1 MPKAKPAGWLDD
13 LKAAVR
19 EGKSYKEA
27 TDELTTKYGSEE
39 GKVGVST
46 YGKLKKL
53 AFPEGKVAEV
63 IEGVQ
68 EGRRDKKAAKTLP
81 LWTPQKQAAGDKS
94 QLAKVINEVLFF
106 VIPCKTGELKLEHVQ
121 DINVG
126 GGIVNTIQYAV
137 PQIDLSNPILIL
149 VLRIGL
155 LIVKVKKLC
164 SDVKGKI
171 KTGVKPGF
179 IRTGTP
185 ETPDVPPIISLHPLD
200 KPEMKELWETKK
212 GQEK

>member
-1 MPKAKPAGWLDD
+1 MPKAKPSGWLDD

-19 EGKSYKEA
+19 EGKTFKEV
-27 TDELTTKYGSEE
+27 TDELTTKYGNEE

-53 AFPEGKVAEV
+53 AFPEGKVSEV
-63 IEGVQ
+63 IKDVQ
-68 EGRRDKKAAKTLP
+68 EGRRNEQATKKTLP

-106 VIPCKTGELKLEHVQ
+106 VIPCETGELKLEHVQ
-121 DINVG
+121 EINVG

-137 PQIDLSNPILIL
+137 PQIDLSNPILVL
-149 VLRIGL
+149 ALRIGL

-164 SDVKGKI
+164 LDIKGKI

-179 IRTGTP
+179 IRTDTP

-200 KPEMKELWETKK
+200 KPEMKELWEVKREKK
-212 GQEK
+212 